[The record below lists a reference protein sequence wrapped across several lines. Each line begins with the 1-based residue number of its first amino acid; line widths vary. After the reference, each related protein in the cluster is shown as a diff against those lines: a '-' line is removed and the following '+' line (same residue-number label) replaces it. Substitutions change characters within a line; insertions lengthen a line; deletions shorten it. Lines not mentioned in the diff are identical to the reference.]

1 MPRKPKNQLLQLDKE
16 ITRATA
22 TILNDGI
29 VIAAENTVKDLQQAG
44 PSWTGLYSNS
54 WQIEIAGQKATGTR
68 RRGEPKSVKG
78 PKLNV
83 KAIRKARSSK
93 DTIQMQI
100 RNLARS
106 KGYAQDERLG
116 RFRRG
121 KAGGK
126 NIGDQPLTKKG
137 QNSLLFESQGRLKE
151 DIRGSLGGRSGG
163 FSSATAE
170 LDWLDKYR
178 DGGLLDT
185 TVRLAIDK
193 SMRKVKS
200 KSKFLK

>member
-1 MPRKPKNQLLQLDKE
+1 MARKPKNQLSQLDKE
-16 ITRATA
+16 ISRATA
-22 TILNDGI
+22 VILNNGI
-29 VIAAENTVKDLQQAG
+29 VIAAENTVKDLQRFG

-54 WQIEIAGQKATGTR
+54 WQIEIAGIKSTGKR
-68 RRGEPKSVKG
+68 RRGEPKAVKG

-83 KAIRKARSSK
+83 KAIRKARSSN

-106 KGYAQDERLG
+106 KGYAQDQRLG

-121 KAGGK
+121 KAGSK

-137 QNSLLFESQGRLKE
+137 QDSLIFESQGRLEE
-151 DIRGSLGGRSGG
+151 DIRGNLGGKSGG

-170 LDWLDKYR
+170 LDWLNKYR

-185 TVRLAIDK
+185 TVKLAIDK
-193 SMRKVKS
+193 SLRKVKS